1 MPAIDPDIRPA
12 DSSDDAHLPLALAL
26 ALRERDTILENSGVG
41 IVFVKQRV
49 IVRCNQRYAEIFGY
63 ALAQALVGGS
73 SQACYP
79 DERSYKRLG
88 AQAYPVLAAGG
99 HYKTE
104 WLMKRTSGELFWASM
119 TGRLIEPDD
128 AAQGSIWTLDD
139 ISEQKLAQAVLQSV
153 TAQQQL
159 ILDHSMVGIV
169 FLRDRKVTRCNRSFE
184 LLLGYS
190 HGELDGSSS
199 RQWYLSDED
208 WQAAGARCYEPLAA
222 GRAFEGEMLLR
233 KKDGSALICEVR
245 SKAVNSSD
253 LAEGSIWITMDITAR
268 KNAESQL
275 LKAREQLERLVNER
289 TQQLSQ
295 TVQAL
300 ELKVLEQQAAEAR
313 IQQLAHFD
321 LLTGLPNR
329 VLLQERS
336 SQAIQ
341 MARRN
346 GEPLALLF
354 LDLDHF
360 KNVNDSLGHRVGDEL
375 LKVLAQRLQL
385 TVREQDTVAR
395 LGGDE
400 FIVLLPGTEGPGAA
414 RVAAKLMA
422 QITQAFQIGQ
432 HELTVTPSIGIA
444 LFPGDGADFDTLSKR
459 ADIAMYRAKRDGR
472 NNFRFFTGEMQ
483 AQSLRTLQLET
494 ALRRALER
502 DQLRLHYQPQMSV
515 DDDRVI
521 GAEALLR
528 WQHPELG
535 AVSPAEFI
543 PIAEASGLILPI
555 GEWVIREAVQQ
566 LKRWLDGGMAPITV
580 AVNLSSVQFRHAD
593 LPTVV
598 SRILDEAGLAPELLE
613 LELTEGV
620 AMLDPVAAIAVMDD
634 LFERGVR
641 MSIDDFGTGY
651 SSLSYLK
658 KFRVYKL
665 KIDQSFVRDITDDP
679 EDKAIVSAIIS
690 MAGSLGL
697 QTIAEGVET
706 QGQLDFLKERGCK
719 EVQGFFFSPALPA
732 DDFLAYVQ
740 RAARRAAL
748 RAPGKEGSA

>member
-1 MPAIDPDIRPA
+1 MSATDPDVRSTDPTDGA
-12 DSSDDAHLPLALAL
+12 RLTLAL
-26 ALRERDTILENSGVG
+26 ALRERDIILENAGVG
-41 IVFVKQRV
+41 IVFVKQRT
-49 IVRCNQRYAEIFGY
+49 IVRCNQRYAEIYGF
-63 ALAQALVGGS
+63 ADAQAPIGTS
-73 SQACYP
+73 SMAIYPTEQA
-79 DERSYKRLG
+79 YKQLG
-88 AQAYPVLAAGG
+88 AQAYPVLATGLR
-99 HYKTE
+99 YKTE
-104 WLMKRTSGELFWASM
+104 QLMKRCNGELFWASL
-119 TGRLIEPDD
+119 TGRLINPDD
-128 AAQGSIWTLDD
+128 PNEGSIWIVDD
-139 ISEQKLAQAVLQSV
+139 ISEQRLAEAELNSMTQD
-153 TAQQQL
+153 QQL

-184 LLLGYS
+184 TLFGYAP
-190 HGELDGSSS
+190 GELNGSSS
-199 RQWYLSDED
+199 RQWYLTDED
-208 WQAAGARCYEPLAA
+208 WQAAGARCYEPFAA

-233 KKDGSALICEVR
+233 KKDGTPLICEVR
-245 SKAVNSSD
+245 SKAVNSNN

-275 LKAREQLERLVNER
+275 LKAHEHLEQLVDER

-295 TVQAL
+295 TVKAL
-300 ELKVLEQQAAEAR
+300 EQKVQEQQAAEAR

-321 LLTGLPNR
+321 PLTGLPNR
-329 VLLQERS
+329 ALLHERS

-385 TVREQDTVAR
+385 TVREQDTVSR

-400 FIVLLPGTEGPGAA
+400 FLLLLPGTDGPGAA
-414 RVAAKLMA
+414 RVAAKVMA
-422 QITQAFQIGQ
+422 QATLPFHIDQN
-432 HELTVTPSIGIA
+432 ELTVTQSIGIA

-483 AQSLRTLQLET
+483 AQSLRTMRLET

-502 DQLRLHYQPQMSV
+502 DQLCLHYQPQMSLEGH
-515 DDDRVI
+515 RVI

-528 WQHPELG
+528 WQHPDLG
-535 AVSPAEFI
+535 RVSPAEFI

-555 GEWVIREAVQQ
+555 GEWVLREAVQQ
-566 LKRWLDGGMAPITV
+566 LKRWIDGGMAPITV

-593 LPTVV
+593 LPALVT
-598 SRILDEAGLAPELLE
+598 RILAEAGLPPELLE

-620 AMLDPVAAIAVMDD
+620 AMVDPQGAIAVMDD

-665 KIDQSFVRDITDDP
+665 KIDQSFVRDITEDP
-679 EDKAIVSAIIS
+679 EDKAIVGAIIGMS
-690 MAGSLGL
+690 ASLGL
-697 QTIAEGVET
+697 RTIAEGVET
-706 QGQLDFLKERGCK
+706 QGQLDFLRERGCH
-719 EVQGFFFSPALPA
+719 EVQGYFISRPLPA
-732 DDFLAYVQ
+732 DEFQAFV
-740 RAARRAAL
+740 RRAAATAS
-748 RAPGKEGSA
+748 RI

>member
-1 MPAIDPDIRPA
+1 MPATDPELRPA
-12 DSSDDAHLPLALAL
+12 DPTDDAHLPLAL
-26 ALRERDTILENSGVG
+26 ALRERDTILENAGVG

-49 IVRCNQRYAEIFGY
+49 IVRCNQCYAEIFGY
-63 ALAQALVGGS
+63 AQAQMLVGINS
-73 SQACYP
+73 LLCYP
-79 DERSYKRLG
+79 DEKAYKEIGFL
-88 AQAYPVLAAGG
+88 AYPVMAAGG
-99 HYKTE
+99 RYKTVR
-104 WLMKRTSGELFWASM
+104 LMKRTTGELFWASM
-119 TGRLIEPDD
+119 TGRLIDPDEPT
-128 AAQGSIWTLDD
+128 QGSIWIVDD
-139 ISEQKLAQAVLQSV
+139 INEQKLAQAELQSI
-153 TAQQQL
+153 TKDQQL

-184 LLLGYS
+184 SLLGYD

-208 WQAAGARCYEPLAA
+208 WLAAGARCYEPLAA

-233 KKDGSALICEVR
+233 KKDGTPLICEVR

-275 LKAREQLERLVNER
+275 LKAREQLECLVNER

-300 ELKVLEQQAAEAR
+300 EQKVQEQQAAEAR

-321 LLTGLPNR
+321 PLTGLPNR
-329 VLLQERS
+329 ALLQERS

-385 TVREQDTVAR
+385 TVREQDTVSR

-400 FIVLLPGTEGPGAA
+400 FLLLLPGTDGPGAA
-414 RVAAKLMA
+414 RVAAKVMA
-422 QITQAFQIGQ
+422 QATLPFHIDQN
-432 HELTVTPSIGIA
+432 ELTVTQSIGIA
-444 LFPGDGADFDTLSKR
+444 LFPGDGADYDTLSKH

-483 AQSLRTLQLET
+483 AQSLRTMRLET

-502 DQLRLHYQPQMSV
+502 DQLCLHYQPQMSLEGH
-515 DDDRVI
+515 RVI

-528 WQHPELG
+528 WQHPDLG
-535 AVSPAEFI
+535 SVSPAEFI

-555 GEWVIREAVQQ
+555 GEWVLREAVQQ
-566 LKRWLDGGMAPITV
+566 LKRWIDGGMAPITV

-593 LPTVV
+593 LPALVT
-598 SRILDEAGLAPELLE
+598 RILAEAGLPPELLE

-620 AMLDPVAAIAVMDD
+620 AMVDPQGAIAVMDD

-665 KIDQSFVRDITDDP
+665 KIDQSFVRDITEDP
-679 EDKAIVSAIIS
+679 EDKAIVGAIIGMS
-690 MAGSLGL
+690 ASLGL
-697 QTIAEGVET
+697 RTIAEGVET
-706 QGQLDFLKERGCK
+706 QGQLDFLRERGCH
-719 EVQGFFFSPALPA
+719 EVQGYFISRPLPA
-732 DDFLAYVQ
+732 DEFQAFV
-740 RAARRAAL
+740 RRAAATAS
-748 RAPGKEGSA
+748 RI

>member
-1 MPAIDPDIRPA
+1 MPATDPDLRRS
-12 DSSDDAHLPLALAL
+12 DSTDDATLTLAL
-26 ALRERDTILENSGVG
+26 ALRERDVILENAGVG
-41 IVFVKQRV
+41 IVFVKHRT
-49 IVRCNQRYAEIFGY
+49 IVRCNQRYAEIYGF
-63 ALAQALVGGS
+63 ADAEAPIGS
-73 SQACYP
+73 SSVAIYPSEQA
-79 DERSYKRLG
+79 YKQLG
-88 AQAYPVLAAGG
+88 ALAYPVLAAGAR
-99 HYKTE
+99 YKTDC
-104 WLMKRTSGELFWASM
+104 LMKRCNGELFWASL
-119 TGRLIEPDD
+119 TGRLINADD
-128 AAQGSIWTLDD
+128 AAEGSIWIVDDINEQRLAEAELHSLTLD
-139 ISEQKLAQAVLQSV
+139 
-153 TAQQQL
+153 QQL

-169 FLRDRKVTRCNRSFE
+169 FLRDRRVTRCNRSYETMF
-184 LLLGYS
+184 GYAP
-190 HGELDGSSS
+190 GELDDSSS

-208 WQAAGARCYEPLAA
+208 WQAAGERCYEPFAA

-233 KKDGSALICEVR
+233 KKDGTPLVCEVR
-245 SKAVNSSD
+245 SKAINTGD
-253 LAEGSIWITMDITAR
+253 LSEGSIWIVMDITAR
-268 KNAESQL
+268 KDAESQL
-275 LKAREQLERLVNER
+275 RRAREQLEQLVDER

-295 TVQAL
+295 TVKAL
-300 ELKVLEQQAAEAR
+300 EQKVLEQQAAEAR

-321 LLTGLPNR
+321 SLTGLPNR
-329 VLLQERS
+329 VLLHERS

-341 MARRN
+341 IARRN

-354 LDLDHF
+354 MDLDHF

-375 LKVLAQRLQL
+375 LKVLAQRLRL
-385 TVREQDTVAR
+385 AVREQDTVSR

-400 FIVLLPGTEGPGAA
+400 FIVLLPDTDAAGAA
-414 RVAAKLMA
+414 RVAAKVM
-422 QITQAFQIGQ
+422 TQATQPFQIDQ
-432 HELTVTPSIGIA
+432 NELTVTPSIGIA
-444 LFPGDGADFDTLSKR
+444 LFPDDGADFDTLSKR

-502 DQLRLHYQPQMSV
+502 DQLRLHYQPQMSLESGH
-515 DDDRVI
+515 VI

-535 AVSPAEFI
+535 PVSPAEFI

-555 GEWVIREAVQQ
+555 GEWVIRTAVQQ

-580 AVNLSSVQFRHAD
+580 AVNLSAVQFRHAD
-593 LPTVV
+593 LPALV
-598 SRILDEAGLAPELLE
+598 SRILGEAGLAPQLLE

-620 AMLDPVAAIAVMDD
+620 AMVDPQGAIEVMDD

-690 MAGSLGL
+690 MAASLGL
-697 QTIAEGVET
+697 RTIAEGVET
-706 QGQLDFLKERGCK
+706 QGQLDFLRERGCQ
-719 EVQGFFFSPALPA
+719 EVQGYLFSPALPA
-732 DDFLAYVQ
+732 DEFRGFVS
-740 RAARRAAL
+740 RSN
-748 RAPGKEGSA
+748 SA

>member
-1 MPAIDPDIRPA
+1 
-12 DSSDDAHLPLALAL
+12 
-26 ALRERDTILENSGVG
+26 
-41 IVFVKQRV
+41 
-49 IVRCNQRYAEIFGY
+49 
-63 ALAQALVGGS
+63 
-73 SQACYP
+73 
-79 DERSYKRLG
+79 
-88 AQAYPVLAAGG
+88 
-99 HYKTE
+99 
-104 WLMKRTSGELFWASM
+104 
-119 TGRLIEPDD
+119 
-128 AAQGSIWTLDD
+128 
-139 ISEQKLAQAVLQSV
+139 
-153 TAQQQL
+153 
-159 ILDHSMVGIV
+159 MVGIV

-184 LLLGYS
+184 TLFGYAP
-190 HGELDGSSS
+190 GELNGSSS
-199 RQWYLSDED
+199 RQWYLTDED
-208 WQAAGARCYEPLAA
+208 WQAAGARCYEPFAA

-233 KKDGSALICEVR
+233 KKDGTPLICEVR
-245 SKAVNSSD
+245 SKAVNSNN

-268 KNAESQL
+268 KDAESQL
-275 LKAREQLERLVNER
+275 LKAHEQLEQLVDER

-295 TVQAL
+295 TVKAL
-300 ELKVLEQQAAEAR
+300 EQKVQEQQAAEAR

-321 LLTGLPNR
+321 PLTGLPNR
-329 VLLQERS
+329 ALLHERS

-385 TVREQDTVAR
+385 TVREQDTVSR

-400 FIVLLPGTEGPGAA
+400 FLLLLPGTDGPGAA
-414 RVAAKLMA
+414 RVAAKVMA
-422 QITQAFQIGQ
+422 QATLPFHIDQN
-432 HELTVTPSIGIA
+432 ELTVTQSIGIA

-483 AQSLRTLQLET
+483 AQSLRTMRLET

-502 DQLRLHYQPQMSV
+502 DQLCLHYQPQMSLEGH
-515 DDDRVI
+515 RVI

-528 WQHPELG
+528 WQHPDLG
-535 AVSPAEFI
+535 RVSPAEFI

-555 GEWVIREAVQQ
+555 GEWVLREAVQQ
-566 LKRWLDGGMAPITV
+566 LKRWLDVGMAPITV

-593 LPTVV
+593 LPALVT
-598 SRILDEAGLAPELLE
+598 RILAEAGLPPELLE

-620 AMLDPVAAIAVMDD
+620 AMVDPQGAIAVMDD

-665 KIDQSFVRDITDDP
+665 KIDQSFVRDITEDP
-679 EDKAIVSAIIS
+679 EDKAIVGAIIGMS
-690 MAGSLGL
+690 ASLGL
-697 QTIAEGVET
+697 RTIAEGVET
-706 QGQLDFLKERGCK
+706 QGQLDFLRERGCD
-719 EVQGFFFSPALPA
+719 EVQGYFISRPLPA
-732 DDFLAYVQ
+732 DEFQAFV
-740 RAARRAAL
+740 RRAAATAS
-748 RAPGKEGSA
+748 RI

>member
-1 MPAIDPDIRPA
+1 MSAIAPDVRKL
-12 DSSDDAHLPLALAL
+12 DDTEDATLTLAL
-26 ALRERDTILENSGVG
+26 ALRERDIILENAGVG
-41 IVFVKQRV
+41 IVFVKQRT
-49 IVRCNQRYAEIFGY
+49 IIRCNQRYAEIYGFADAEATVGTSSMAIY
-63 ALAQALVGGS
+63 PSEQA
-73 SQACYP
+73 
-79 DERSYKRLG
+79 YKQLG
-88 AQAYPVLAAGG
+88 AQAYPVLATGAR
-99 HYKTE
+99 YKTE
-104 WLMKRTSGELFWASM
+104 RLMKRCNGELFWASL
-119 TGRLIEPDD
+119 TGRLINAEDP
-128 AAQGSIWTLDD
+128 AEGSIWIVEDINEQRLAEAELHSLTLD
-139 ISEQKLAQAVLQSV
+139 
-153 TAQQQL
+153 QQL

-184 LLLGYS
+184 ILFGYAA
-190 HGELDGSSS
+190 GELDGSSS

-208 WQAAGARCYEPLAA
+208 WQAAGARCYEPFAA

-233 KKDGSALICEVR
+233 KKDGTPLVCEVR
-245 SKAVNSSD
+245 SKAIDAADPS
-253 LAEGSIWITMDITAR
+253 AGSIWITMDITAR
-268 KNAESQL
+268 KDAEGQL
-275 LKAREQLERLVNER
+275 LRAREQLEQLVDER

-295 TVQAL
+295 TVKAL
-300 ELKVLEQQAAEAR
+300 EQKVLEQQAAEAR

-321 LLTGLPNR
+321 SLTGLPNR
-329 VLLQERS
+329 VLLHERS

-375 LKVLAQRLQL
+375 LKVLAQRLKLQ
-385 TVREQDTVAR
+385 VREQDTVSR

-400 FIVLLPGTEGPGAA
+400 FIVLLPGTDAAGAA
-414 RVAAKLMA
+414 RVASKLMQQA
-422 QITQAFQIGQ
+422 TQAFQIDQ
-432 HELTVTPSIGIA
+432 NELTVTPSIGIA
-444 LFPGDGADFDTLSKR
+444 LFPEDGTDFDTLSKR

-502 DQLRLHYQPQMSV
+502 DQLRLHYQPQISLA
-515 DDDRVI
+515 DNRVI

-535 AVSPAEFI
+535 SVSPAEFI

-555 GEWVIREAVQQ
+555 GEWVIRTAVQQ
-566 LKRWLDGGMAPITV
+566 LKSWLGGGMAPITV
-580 AVNLSSVQFRHAD
+580 AVNLSSVQFRHVD
-593 LPTVV
+593 LPALVT
-598 SRILDEAGLAPELLE
+598 RILDEAGLAPALLE

-620 AMLDPVAAIAVMDD
+620 AMLEPLVAIAVMDN
-634 LFERGVR
+634 LHQRGVR

-658 KFRVYKL
+658 KFHVYKL

-690 MAGSLGL
+690 MSASLGL
-697 QTIAEGVET
+697 RTIAEGVET
-706 QGQLDFLKERGCK
+706 QGQLDFLRERGCK
-719 EVQGFFFSPALPA
+719 EVQGYFFSPALPA
-732 DDFLAYVQ
+732 EEF
-740 RAARRAAL
+740 RAFVHR
-748 RAPGKEGSA
+748 SDSV